1 MNQTL
6 TLTRPEID
14 GAPGAEIT
22 LDVGGMTCA
31 SCVGRVEKALARQ
44 PGVREAEVN
53 LATETAHVRFDPA
66 VTGATALVAAIEAAG
81 YEASPHQ
88 RDSAAEIAAAEE
100 RERTGL
106 AREGWRVAMALA
118 LALPLTLP
126 MVLPVTIPGWVQL
139 VLATPV
145 QFWLGLRFYIAGYK
159 AVRAGAGNMDLLVAI
174 GTSAAYLYS
183 LWLLLDGHGDMGH
196 LYFEASSV
204 VIALVLLGKWLE
216 RRTKRATGAA
226 IRALMDLRPDTA
238 RVIRDGV
245 VHELPL
251 SAVRSGD
258 VVAVRPGERVPVDG
272 EVTAGASSVDESL
285 LTGESRPVVKEP
297 GAPVIGGSINGEGYL
312 EVRATAVGDAAMLA
326 RIVRMVEE
334 AQISKAPVQRLVD
347 RVSAIFV
354 PVVLLIALGTFA
366 IWMILGGGFEQ
377 AMVAAVSVLVIACP
391 CALGLATPAAIMAG
405 TGAAA
410 RAGILIRDVAAL
422 EIASELSVMALDK
435 TGTITEG
442 RPVLDQIVSL
452 ADLDDDEV
460 LRLAAGLQARSEHP
474 LAQAI
479 VAASERRG
487 LVPAGS
493 EDFRAVPGKGV
504 RGRVEGRK
512 LALGSE
518 RLMRELG
525 IADEELSKAQA
536 RLADP
541 FASLMWLAEEEPAG
555 VRLLGLFAA
564 ADRIRAGVTDALAR
578 LRQDGIEPW
587 LLTGDNEAI
596 ARAVAA
602 QAGITHIEANL
613 LPGDKA
619 DIIQRLRA
627 EGARVA
633 MVGDGVNDAPAL
645 AAADVGI
652 AIGAGADVAKETAGI
667 VLVRSD
673 PALIPAAIEASRFTR
688 RKIRQNLFWAFI
700 YNCAGIP
707 LAAFGLLDPVFAGA
721 AMALS
726 SVSVV
731 ANALLLSRWKVAG
744 VEGGAS

>member
-6 TLTRPEID
+6 TLTRPEAS
-14 GAPGAEIT
+14 GVPGAEIT

-31 SCVGRVEKALARQ
+31 SCVGRVEKALTRQ
-44 PGVREAEVN
+44 PGVRGAEVN
-53 LATETAHVRFDPA
+53 LATETAQVRFDPA
-66 VTGATALVAAIEAAG
+66 VTEAATLIAAIEAAG

-106 AREGWRVAMALA
+106 AREGWRVVMALA

-126 MVLPVTIPGWVQL
+126 MVLPVTIPGWVQF

-174 GTSAAYLYS
+174 GTSAAYFYS
-183 LWLLLDGHGDMGH
+183 LWLLVDGHGDMGH

-226 IRALMDLRPDTA
+226 IRALMDLRPETA
-238 RVIRDGV
+238 RVIRDGLV
-245 VHELPL
+245 KELPL

-258 VVAVRPGERVPVDG
+258 LVAVRPGERVPVDG

-285 LTGESRPVVKEP
+285 LTGESRPVAKDP

-312 EVRATAVGDAAMLA
+312 ELRATAVGDAAMLA

-334 AQISKAPVQRLVD
+334 AQTSKAPVQRLVD
-347 RVSAIFV
+347 RVSAVFV
-354 PVVLLIALGTFA
+354 PIVLLIALGTFA
-366 IWMILGGGFEQ
+366 TWMMLGGGFEQ

-422 EIASELSVMALDK
+422 EIASELSVVALDK

-442 RPVLDQIVSL
+442 RPALDQIVSL
-452 ADLDDDEV
+452 ADLDEDQI

-474 LAQAI
+474 LARSV
-479 VAASERRG
+479 VAASEGRR
-487 LVPAGS
+487 LIPATS
-493 EDFRAVPGKGV
+493 EEFRAIPGKGV
-504 RGRVEGRK
+504 RGTVEGRK

-525 IADEELSKAQA
+525 VAGEELSKAQA

-541 FASLMWLAEEEPAG
+541 LASLMWLAEEGPSG
-555 VRLLGLFAA
+555 TRLLGLFAA
-564 ADRIRAGVTDALAR
+564 ADRMRPGVADALAR

-587 LLTGDNEAI
+587 LLTGDNDAI

-602 QAGITHIEANL
+602 QAGITHVEANL

-619 DIIQRLRA
+619 GIVGRLRA

-673 PALIPAAIEASRFTR
+673 PALIPAAIEASRVTR
-688 RKIRQNLFWAFI
+688 RKIRQNLFWAFV

-707 LAAFGLLDPVFAGA
+707 LAAFGLLDPIFAGA